1 MAETEIVVDVHTEKL
16 TQRLTDEA
24 RMVRA
29 KQLAE
34 ANRELVAK
42 KEERS
47 ALTSALAA
55 QEKEITARIGVL
67 SAAVALGIEPADVE
81 VKGYIDFKSGLVRYR
96 RSDTGEETKTRVLHD
111 DERQMQIPD
120 KEAIRATICQ
130 HITAKPTDGTLP
142 RYCKTCQDKQS
153 DEPPRKLEIV
163 DNTEP
168 APEAP
173 DDEDSS
179 EVPPEE

>member
-1 MAETEIVVDVHTEKL
+1 MAETEIIVDVHTEKL
-16 TQRLTDEA
+16 TVKLTDEA

-34 ANRELVAK
+34 ANREHVQKVDEKKALV
-42 KEERS
+42 S
-47 ALTSALAA
+47 ALTA
-55 QEKEITARIGVL
+55 QEKEITARIGLL

-81 VKGYIDFKSGLVRYR
+81 VKGYLDFKNGLVRYR
-96 RSDTGEETKTRVLHD
+96 RSDTGEEVKTRAIREE
-111 DERQMQIPD
+111 ERQMEIPE

-142 RYCKTCQDKQS
+142 RYCRTCEDKQG
-153 DEPPRKLEIV
+153 DEPPRTLTVV

-168 APEAP
+168 PAEEPA
-173 DDEDSS
+173 DEDSS
-179 EVPPEE
+179 EVPQDE